1 MASGSHYGGFFG
13 GGYKI
18 GFDWSSSRAG
28 NENASN
34 ITVIPYLYIKSGYTI
49 SSSAQKSGT
58 VNINGTNHNFNFTIG
73 SVRGETW
80 VRLASGFTTK
90 VGHNSDGSK
99 TCNLKVSATLNLN
112 LSGSQIGTVSA
123 DTNVALDKYNLN
135 SAPTLG
141 GSVSTTPSSGY
152 FSEKATSIPVSW
164 PAASD
169 ADGNLS
175 NYYLEVSK
183 NGGGWTALATLGS
196 GTRSYNHSIP
206 AAEGTSYQYRVRAKD
221 SQNAYSGY
229 ISSNKITSN
238 TLTGGSFTGTIPS
251 INYGTTSFTMN
262 FSGGKNSDGSSVKY
276 LCYSDNITVYNQTET
291 TGTSQVITI
300 HKSGNAP
307 SGPYIKFDD
316 LKNYLKNSNYNGR
329 LHIGLRTGNGR
340 GTYKYNSTSL
350 SVDLRTNPGAPSSV
364 VIQEN
369 SESTAYLTNAGTNNK
384 YFIPDGNKTIKVK
397 WSGGSNPLGGGF
409 TYTVQQILNGK
420 VSTVASGLSSSTKE
434 YTIKPAKLSG
444 NSTATLAFR
453 VQVVADYGNTAQKD
467 STQITLHSY
476 NGVSFS
482 QGSITRTATEA
493 TVNITIKTTSSVP
506 NINTVGTWSCNGKS
520 GNLTVSQAQQSFKIT
535 GLTEQGTY
543 TATITYKDNTGWS
556 SNQTASVS
564 IGSLAPIVAITK
576 EGLGVGGAE
585 ATSRRAVNVKGSVYP
600 QGSYN
605 CNTVYNA
612 MPEGLSLIDT
622 GEAKN
627 GAQYDYSTIMSVC
640 QSDNRQ
646 FQLNVKND
654 GNNIAFRAAHVN
666 NTGGS
671 ASGWS
676 SWKELYHTGKKPTAA
691 EVGALALTGGTLT
704 GPLTISGNSKGIV
717 IGTGGSDVY
726 VHNSASGKYLQLK
739 DNGAM
744 SYTGNW
750 LLAYGTALYGNI
762 SGDTANR
769 RIATIASHGGVDLG
783 DTVSE
788 TAICSKSAPVWWN
801 GSNSYKIYT
810 TGSKPTAS
818 EIGAL
823 GNSGT
828 QTLNVAQGKFN
839 IIGNGNRGHIDVQGG
854 FHTRGDSNDIWF
866 ERSIMPASW
875 SNAALFL
882 GYSDKRWKAVYAA
895 NGTIQTSDIRYKSD
909 IQDVDNE
916 VFYNMIK
923 NTPVHTYVL
932 NDTRIDLRD
941 PDVVPLTEETADQE
955 QIHLGIIAQ
964 ELDEFEGSKYILNY
978 DEESGYSVNN
988 YNLTSA
994 IMSALKHEISLREQ
1008 ENDEL
1013 KQKNEELKQE
1023 INELKQE
1030 LAQIKQLLIK

>member
-34 ITVIPYLYIKSGYTI
+34 ITVIPYLYIKSGYNI

-73 SVRGETW
+73 NVRGETW

-99 TCNLKVSATLNLN
+99 TCNLRVSATLNLN

-123 DTNVALDKYNLN
+123 DTNVALDKFNLN
-135 SAPTLG
+135 SAPSLG
-141 GSVSTTPSSGY
+141 GSVSTTPASGY
-152 FSEKATSIPVSW
+152 FSEKTTSIPVSW

-169 ADGNLS
+169 PDNNLS

-183 NGGGWTALATLGS
+183 NGGGWAALATLGS

-307 SGPYIKFDD
+307 SGPYIKFDE

-397 WSGGSNPLGGGF
+397 WNGGSNPLGGGF

-506 NINTVGTWSCNGKS
+506 NINTVGTWSCNSKS
-520 GNLTVSQAQQSFKIT
+520 GNLTVSQSQQ
-535 GLTEQGTY
+535 
-543 TATITYKDNTGWS
+543 
-556 SNQTASVS
+556 
-564 IGSLAPIVAITK
+564 
-576 EGLGVGGAE
+576 
-585 ATSRRAVNVKGSVYP
+585 
-600 QGSYN
+600 
-605 CNTVYNA
+605 
-612 MPEGLSLIDT
+612 
-622 GEAKN
+622 
-627 GAQYDYSTIMSVC
+627 
-640 QSDNRQ
+640 
-646 FQLNVKND
+646 
-654 GNNIAFRAAHVN
+654 
-666 NTGGS
+666 
-671 ASGWS
+671 
-676 SWKELYHTGKKPTAA
+676 
-691 EVGALALTGGTLT
+691 
-704 GPLTISGNSKGIV
+704 
-717 IGTGGSDVY
+717 
-726 VHNSASGKYLQLK
+726 
-739 DNGAM
+739 
-744 SYTGNW
+744 
-750 LLAYGTALYGNI
+750 
-762 SGDTANR
+762 
-769 RIATIASHGGVDLG
+769 
-783 DTVSE
+783 
-788 TAICSKSAPVWWN
+788 
-801 GSNSYKIYT
+801 
-810 TGSKPTAS
+810 
-818 EIGAL
+818 
-823 GNSGT
+823 
-828 QTLNVAQGKFN
+828 
-839 IIGNGNRGHIDVQGG
+839 
-854 FHTRGDSNDIWF
+854 
-866 ERSIMPASW
+866 
-875 SNAALFL
+875 
-882 GYSDKRWKAVYAA
+882 
-895 NGTIQTSDIRYKSD
+895 
-909 IQDVDNE
+909 
-916 VFYNMIK
+916 
-923 NTPVHTYVL
+923 
-932 NDTRIDLRD
+932 
-941 PDVVPLTEETADQE
+941 
-955 QIHLGIIAQ
+955 
-964 ELDEFEGSKYILNY
+964 
-978 DEESGYSVNN
+978 
-988 YNLTSA
+988 
-994 IMSALKHEISLREQ
+994 
-1008 ENDEL
+1008 
-1013 KQKNEELKQE
+1013 
-1023 INELKQE
+1023 
-1030 LAQIKQLLIK
+1030 

>member
-34 ITVIPYLYIKSGYTI
+34 ITVIPYLYIKSGYNI

-73 SVRGETW
+73 NVRGETW

-99 TCNLKVSATLNLN
+99 TCNLRVSATLNLN

-123 DTNVALDKYNLN
+123 DTNVALDKFNLN

-141 GSVSTTPSSGY
+141 GSVSTTPASGY

-169 ADGNLS
+169 ANNNLS

-183 NGGGWTALATLGS
+183 NGGGWAALATLGS

-291 TGTSQVITI
+291 TGTNQTITI
-300 HKSGNAP
+300 YKSGSTP
-307 SGPYIKFDD
+307 SGPYIRFDD

-397 WSGGSNPLGGGF
+397 WNGGSNPLGGGF

-520 GNLTVSQAQQSFKIT
+520 GNLTVSQSQQSFKIT

-556 SNQTASVS
+556 SNQTANVS

-576 EGLGVGGAE
+576 EGLGVGGVE
-585 ATSRRAVNVKGSVYP
+585 ATANAALNVKGNTDL
-600 QGSYN
+600 QGSLTMRGPIN
-605 CNTVYNA
+605 YNA
-612 MPEGLSLIDT
+612 GNGYNSRAIQLEPGADS
-622 GEAKN
+622 N
-627 GAQYDYSTIMSVC
+627 GAYIGIGAGGLTIIGSGESTQNVRATIENGGTERMIVA
-640 QSDNRQ
+640 SDNEIV
-646 FQLNVKND
+646 FQPGVQDGVNSNKATTITKAGNLQVNGSVK
-654 GNNIAFRAAHVN
+654 A
-666 NTGGS
+666 
-671 ASGWS
+671 
-676 SWKELYHTGKKPTAA
+676 
-691 EVGALALTGGTLT
+691 
-704 GPLTISGNSKGIV
+704 SGNSKSITM
-717 IGTGGSDVY
+717 GTGGSDVY
-726 VHNSASGKYLQLK
+726 INNSSSGKHLQLK
-739 DNGAM
+739 DDGTLRYDNNLIYHDGNSKGPVSGNWFSGGFPRVGTNGVMEIGKYIDFHNANNGTEDYSVRLCVDANNQKIVYLPNDDGRLYNTGNHGCKRLANGAWHM
-744 SYTGNW
+744 NGNQSVN
-750 LLAYGTALYGNI
+750 L
-762 SGDTANR
+762 S
-769 RIATIASHGGVDLG
+769 
-783 DTVSE
+783 DTVWNQ
-788 TAICSKSAPVWWN
+788 AHGIVLVFSAYNP
-801 GSNSYKIYT
+801 S
-810 TGSKPTAS
+810 
-818 EIGAL
+818 
-823 GNSGT
+823 SG
-828 QTLNVAQGKFN
+828 QA
-839 IIGNGNRGHIDVQGG
+839 
-854 FHTRGDSNDIWF
+854 
-866 ERSIMPASW
+866 
-875 SNAALFL
+875 
-882 GYSDKRWKAVYAA
+882 
-895 NGTIQTSDIRYKSD
+895 
-909 IQDVDNE
+909 
-916 VFYNMIK
+916 YNFDW
-923 NTPVHTYVL
+923 HTYFVPKTFFTDRESAEGYALITTFLTNPTLTNIGTKHIRVYNNRVTGDDRNIQSGSGSGISFRNTEWVL
-932 NDTRIDLRD
+932 RY
-941 PDVVPLTEETADQE
+941 VYGV
-955 QIHLGIIAQ
+955 
-964 ELDEFEGSKYILNY
+964 
-978 DEESGYSVNN
+978 
-988 YNLTSA
+988 
-994 IMSALKHEISLREQ
+994 
-1008 ENDEL
+1008 
-1013 KQKNEELKQE
+1013 
-1023 INELKQE
+1023 
-1030 LAQIKQLLIK
+1030 

>member
-34 ITVIPYLYIKSGYTI
+34 ITVIPYLYIKSGYSI
-49 SSSAQKSGT
+49 SSSSQKSGT

-80 VRLASGFTTK
+80 IRLASGFTTK
-90 VGHNSDGSK
+90 VNHNSDGSK

-123 DTNVALDKYNLN
+123 NTNVVLDRFNLN

-141 GSVSTTPSSGY
+141 GSVSTTPASGY
-152 FSEKATSIPVSW
+152 FSEKTTSIPVSW

-169 ADGNLS
+169 ANGNLS

-183 NGGGWTALATLGS
+183 NGGGWAALATLGS

-206 AAEGTSYQYRVRAKD
+206 AAEGVSYQYRVRAKD

-238 TLTGGSFTGTIPS
+238 TLTGGAFTGTIPS
-251 INYGTTSFTMN
+251 ISYGTTSFTMN

-300 HKSGNAP
+300 YKSGSTP
-307 SGPYIKFDD
+307 SGPYIRFDD
-316 LKNYLKNSNYNGR
+316 LKNYLRNSNYNGR

-340 GTYKYNSTSL
+340 GTYKYNSASL

-369 SESTAYLTNAGTNNK
+369 SESTAYLTNAGTGNK
-384 YFIPDGNKTIKVK
+384 YFIPDGSKTIKVK
-397 WSGGSNPLGGGF
+397 WSGGSNPLGGSF
-409 TYTVQQILNGK
+409 TYTVQQILNGN
-420 VSTVASGLSSSTKE
+420 VSTVVSGLPSTTKE
-434 YTIKPAKLSG
+434 YSIKPAKLSG

-564 IGSLAPIVAITK
+564 IGALAPIVAITK
-576 EGLGVGGAE
+576 EGLGVGGVE
-585 ATSRRAVNVKGSVYP
+585 ANANAALNVKGNSNFAGKL
-600 QGSYN
+600 Q
-605 CNTVYNA
+605 
-612 MPEGLSLIDT
+612 
-622 GEAKN
+622 
-627 GAQYDYSTIMSVC
+627 
-640 QSDNRQ
+640 
-646 FQLNVKND
+646 
-654 GNNIAFRAAHVN
+654 VN
-666 NTGGS
+666 
-671 ASGWS
+671 
-676 SWKELYHTGKKPTAA
+676 
-691 EVGALALTGGTLT
+691 
-704 GPLTISGNSKGIV
+704 GNSKNVV

-726 VHNSASGKYLQLK
+726 IHNSASSKYLQLK
-739 DNGAM
+739 DDGTLRYDDKLIYHEGNSKGPV
-744 SYTGNW
+744 SGNW
-750 LLAYGTALYGNI
+750 FSGGLTRVGTDGVMEIGKYLDFHNSNTTTADYDNRITSNGNTLEFSSNI
-762 SGDTANR
+762 KAAGSIYVR
-769 RIATIASHGGVDLG
+769 ESRVATQASHGGLDLG
-783 DTVSE
+783 GTDRNT
-788 TAICSKSAPVWWN
+788 TICSANIPTWWN
-801 GSNSYKIYT
+801 GSTSYKIYT
-810 TGSKPTAS
+810 EGNKPTTAD
-818 EIGAL
+818 IGAL
-823 GNSGT
+823 GAKNANGYWGMTLPNKADNTWIRTTSSGILPYQNANSTWNGANSSLGT
-828 QTLNVAQGKFN
+828 TAWRFA
-839 IIGNGNRGHIDVQGG
+839 NGYIKELYCNGLKNDLGDLWLSSKPK
-854 FHTRGDSNDIWF
+854 DSNATIYIQTKWLCPSDTVYTYLGSSGHRWH
-866 ERSIMPASW
+866 SVWAS
-875 SNAALFL
+875 
-882 GYSDKRWKAVYAA
+882 
-895 NGTIQTSDIRYKSD
+895 NGTIQTSDMRYKSD
-909 IQDVDNE
+909 IKDVDNE

-932 NDTRIDLRD
+932 NENRIDLKE
-941 PDVVPLTEETADQE
+941 PGVVPLTEETAEQE

-964 ELDEFEGSKYILNY
+964 ELDRFEGAKYILNY

-994 IMSALKHEISLREQ
+994 IMSALKHEISLREELEQ
-1008 ENDEL
+1008 ENN
-1013 KQKNEELKQE
+1013 KLKQE
-1023 INELKQE
+1023 IDEIKQE

>member
-34 ITVIPYLYIKSGYTI
+34 ITVIPYLYIKSGYSI
-49 SSSAQKSGT
+49 SSSSQKSGT

-80 VRLASGFTTK
+80 IRLASGFTTK
-90 VGHNSDGSK
+90 VNHNSDGSK

-123 DTNVALDKYNLN
+123 NTNVVLDRFNLN

-141 GSVSTTPSSGY
+141 GSVSTTPASGY
-152 FSEKATSIPVSW
+152 FSEKTTSIPVSW

-169 ADGNLS
+169 ANGNLS

-183 NGGGWTALATLGS
+183 NGGGWAALATLGS

-206 AAEGTSYQYRVRAKD
+206 AAEGVSYQYRVRAKD

-238 TLTGGSFTGTIPS
+238 TLTGGAFTGTIPS
-251 INYGTTSFTMN
+251 ISYGTTSFTMN

-300 HKSGNAP
+300 YKSGSTP
-307 SGPYIKFDD
+307 SGPYIRFDD
-316 LKNYLKNSNYNGR
+316 LKNYLRNSNYNGR

-340 GTYKYNSTSL
+340 GTYKYNSASL

-369 SESTAYLTNAGTNNK
+369 SESTAYLTNAGTGNK
-384 YFIPDGNKTIKVK
+384 YFIPDGSKTIKVK
-397 WSGGSNPLGGGF
+397 WSGGSNPLGGSF

-420 VSTVASGLSSSTKE
+420 VSTVVSGLPSTTKE
-434 YTIKPAKLSG
+434 YSIKPAKLSG

-576 EGLGVGGAE
+576 EGLGVGGVE
-585 ATSRRAVNVKGSVYP
+585 ANANAALNVKGKIQATNINAREQLPENANLDNYTSNGFYTS
-600 QGSYN
+600 GSDGTSQKITN
-605 CNTVYNA
+605 RPPGTSGFDLEVSFIWKGDSGSRVIQKA
-612 MPEGLSLIDT
+612 TIRDT
-622 GEAKN
+622 GVLYTRWRTE
-627 GAQYDYSTIMSVC
+627 S
-640 QSDNRQ
+640 SD
-646 FQLNVKND
+646 V
-654 GNNIAFRAAHVN
+654 
-666 NTGGS
+666 
-671 ASGWS
+671 WS
-676 SWKELYHTGKKPTAA
+676 SWYKTYSENSKPTAND
-691 EVGALALTGGTLT
+691 VGALPIGGGTLT
-704 GPLTISGNSKGIV
+704 GRLFISGNSKTIGM
-717 IGTGGSDVY
+717 GTGESDVFIN
-726 VHNSASGKYLQLK
+726 NSRSGKYLQLK
-739 DNGAM
+739 DDGTLR
-744 SYTGNW
+744 YDDKLIYHTGNKPTPADIGAARALTTAGGYQGFTLNDGSTSGW
-750 LLAYGTALYGNI
+750 IRTTSSGILPYQNANTSWSGANSSIGTTAWRFANGYIKELYCNGLKN
-762 SGDTANR
+762 
-769 RIATIASHGGVDLG
+769 DLG
-783 DTVSE
+783 DLWLS
-788 TAICSKSAPVWWN
+788 
-801 GSNSYKIYT
+801 
-810 TGSKPTAS
+810 SKP
-818 EIGAL
+818 
-823 GNSGT
+823 
-828 QTLNVAQGKFN
+828 K
-839 IIGNGNRGHIDVQGG
+839 
-854 FHTRGDSNDIWF
+854 DSNATIYIQTKWLCPSDTVYTYLGSSGHRWH
-866 ERSIMPASW
+866 SVWAS
-875 SNAALFL
+875 
-882 GYSDKRWKAVYAA
+882 
-895 NGTIQTSDIRYKSD
+895 NGTIQTSDMRYKSD
-909 IQDVDNE
+909 IKDVDNE

-932 NDTRIDLRD
+932 NENRIDLKE
-941 PDVVPLTEETADQE
+941 PSVVPLTEETAEQE

-964 ELDEFEGSKYILNY
+964 ELDRFEGAKYILNY
-978 DEESGYSVNN
+978 DEEGGYSVNN

-994 IMSALKHEISLREQ
+994 IMSALKHEISLREDL
-1008 ENDEL
+1008 EKEVD
-1013 KQKNEELKQE
+1013 
-1023 INELKQE
+1023 ELKQE

>member
-34 ITVIPYLYIKSGYTI
+34 ITVIPYLYIKSGYNI

-99 TCNLKVSATLNLN
+99 TCNLRVSAKLDLN

-123 DTNVALDKYNLN
+123 DTNVALDKFNLN

-141 GSVSTTPSSGY
+141 GSVSTTPASGY
-152 FSEKATSIPVSW
+152 FSEKTTSIPVSW

-262 FSGGKNSDGSSVKY
+262 FSGGKNSDGSSIKY

-291 TGTSQVITI
+291 TGANQTITI
-300 HKSGNAP
+300 YKSGSTP

-316 LKNYLKNSNYNGR
+316 LKNYLRNSNYNGR

-369 SESTAYLTNAGTNNK
+369 TESTAYLTNAGTGNK

-397 WSGGSNPLGGGF
+397 WDGGSNPLGGGF

-493 TVNITIKTTSSVP
+493 TVNITVKTTSSVP

-576 EGLGVGGAE
+576 EGLGVGGVE
-585 ATSRRAVNVKGSVYP
+585 ATANAALKVKGNTDL
-600 QGSYN
+600 QGSLTMRGSIN
-605 CNTVYNA
+605 YNA
-612 MPEGLSLIDT
+612 GNGYNSNAIQLEPGAES
-622 GEAKN
+622 N
-627 GAQYDYSTIMSVC
+627 GAYIGIGAGGLTIIGSGESTQNVRATIKDGSLERMIVA
-640 QSDNRQ
+640 SDNEIV
-646 FQLNVKND
+646 FQPGVQDGVDSNKAATITKAGNLQVNGSVKAN
-654 GNNIAFRAAHVN
+654 
-666 NTGGS
+666 
-671 ASGWS
+671 
-676 SWKELYHTGKKPTAA
+676 
-691 EVGALALTGGTLT
+691 
-704 GPLTISGNSKGIV
+704 GNSKSV
-717 IGTGGSDVY
+717 IMATGGNDVY
-726 VHNSASGKYLQLK
+726 IHNSSSGKYLQLK

-750 LLAYGTALYGNI
+750 LLPYGTALYGNI
-762 SGDTANR
+762 SGDAENR
-769 RIATIASHGGVDLG
+769 RIAKIASHNGVDLG

-788 TAICSKSAPVWWN
+788 TAICSKSAPTWWN

-810 TGSKPTAS
+810 EGNKPTPAA
-818 EIGAL
+818 IGAL
-823 GNSGT
+823 GNSGS
-828 QTLNVAQGKFN
+828 QTMNVAQGKFT
-839 IIGNGNRGHIDVQGG
+839 ITGNGGLGHIDVAGG
-854 FHTRGDSNDIWF
+854 FHTRGDSSDIWF
-866 ERSIMPASW
+866 ERHIMPASW
-875 SNAALFL
+875 NNASLFL
-882 GYSDKRWKAVYAA
+882 GYSDKRWKAVYAS

-941 PDVVPLTEETADQE
+941 PDVVPLTEETAEQE

-964 ELDEFEGSKYILNY
+964 ELDRFEGAKYILNY

-994 IMSALKHEISLREQ
+994 IMSALKHEISLREK
-1008 ENDEL
+1008 END
-1013 KQKNEELKQE
+1013 ELKQE